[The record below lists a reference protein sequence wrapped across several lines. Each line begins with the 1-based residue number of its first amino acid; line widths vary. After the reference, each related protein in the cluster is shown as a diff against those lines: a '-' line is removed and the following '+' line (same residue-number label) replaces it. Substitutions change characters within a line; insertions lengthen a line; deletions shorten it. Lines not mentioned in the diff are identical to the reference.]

1 MYQYLKMMR
10 MEQKYIYNRS
20 LAHMLATQ
28 RDAGSNPAISTKRI
42 NDMGMTGIDR
52 EIRTYGD
59 HQRLTG
65 EQVEL
70 AMAA

>member
-1 MYQYLKMMR
+1 
-10 MEQKYIYNRS
+10 
-20 LAHMLATQ
+20 MLATQ
-28 RDAGSNPAISTKRI
+28 RDAGSNPAISTKTI